1 MPTQKTETPRSLATD
16 AQALSPE
23 DARLVSR
30 LRAGDQ
36 AAFVETIRS
45 FGPTM
50 LRIARLYVRSEEV
63 AEEVVQEAWIS
74 VLESLERFE
83 GRSAFRTWVIT
94 ILVHSALRR
103 GKREARSSPFS
114 AVARDTQSASSE
126 DSFELDRFF
135 SRDHPRWPSAWATVV
150 PRLDALPEEK
160 LLSAEAM
167 GVIETAI
174 SGLPETHAG
183 VLILHDI
190 EGRAPEEICEMLE
203 LTDGNRRVLLHRA
216 RNRVRAALEHYFD
229 EKLEIDA

>member
-1 MPTQKTETPRSLATD
+1 MPIEKTDYPSASTD
-16 AQALSPE
+16 SQALSPE

-50 LRIARLYVRSEEV
+50 LRIARLYTRSEEV
-63 AEEVVQEAWIS
+63 AEEVVQDAWIS
-74 VLESLERFE
+74 VLEGLERFE
-83 GRSAFRTWVIT
+83 GRSAFRTWVLT

-103 GKREARSSPFS
+103 GKREARSTPFS
-114 AVARDTQSASSE
+114 AVAQDRSSASGE
-126 DSFELDRFF
+126 DNLDLDRFF
-135 SRDHPRWPSAWATVV
+135 SGDHPRWPFAWATVV

-167 GVIETAI
+167 GVVETAI
-174 SGLPETHAG
+174 SELPETHAA
-183 VLILHDI
+183 VLVLHDI
-190 EGRAPEEICEMLE
+190 AGRAPEEICETLE